1 MKLFK
6 AGRIRRAVGR
16 GYYNGQ
22 RSCGSKLGTRI
33 VGGQKCDWQGK
44 FRKCNRPILNL
55 KSNKNTNNYM
65 GASWPKEGQVSQV

>member
-33 VGGQKCDWQGK
+33 AGGQKCDWWGK

-55 KSNKNTNNYM
+55 KSNENTNNYM